1 MHVAISANAFL
12 AHIQSENVQN
22 VNKKKKA
29 FAQNLQLTMGQ
40 SHYD

>member
-22 VNKKKKA
+22 VKKKKA